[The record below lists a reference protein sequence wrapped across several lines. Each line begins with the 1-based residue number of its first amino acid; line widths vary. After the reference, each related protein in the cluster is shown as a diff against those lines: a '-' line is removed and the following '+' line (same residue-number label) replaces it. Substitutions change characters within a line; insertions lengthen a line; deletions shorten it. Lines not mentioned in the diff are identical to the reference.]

1 MKKQILLSVMILS
14 CLIGAGIGT
23 VTDPAALQANLF
35 MNLWEKF
42 IDTEE
47 NENKSSYQTML
58 ESYQLPKET
67 KEAFLNLHEEGRNDF
82 AILIGKEGKEAFIP
96 GIILTSDRD
105 TYDQIGELKRSLSM
119 IKIGV
124 DSMQD
129 EDTAPFIRTKE
140 TDEQW
145 DEVKS
150 EEAGEEKKT
159 DLLREMDTIIRMGL
173 EICQKQRSDIKCE

>member
-1 MKKQILLSVMILS
+1 
-14 CLIGAGIGT
+14 
-23 VTDPAALQANLF
+23 LQANLF

>member
-1 MKKQILLSVMILS
+1 
-14 CLIGAGIGT
+14 
-23 VTDPAALQANLF
+23 
-35 MNLWEKF
+35 
-42 IDTEE
+42 
-47 NENKSSYQTML
+47 
-58 ESYQLPKET
+58 
-67 KEAFLNLHEEGRNDF
+67 
-82 AILIGKEGKEAFIP
+82 
-96 GIILTSDRD
+96 
-105 TYDQIGELKRSLSM
+105 M